1 MVLRFALLV
10 FRYIL
15 NTIILPA
22 YYYTLYVSFIHYRL
36 NKKDIMILKKEK
48 KIISKNLEKILDYKF
63 KNKILLKEALTHP
76 SFQKKSLKDKKA
88 NNQRLEFLGDS
99 VLNLVVTEYLY
110 RKLPSFSEGK
120 LTKIKSVIVSK
131 DILAKWANQL
141 SLGKYIILGKGED
154 STGGRKKLSILADCF
169 EALLGAIYLDTGL
182 QKTKKIISLFI
193 KKETELII
201 KGKHG
206 EDYKTLLQEISQKKM
221 KCLPEY
227 CLIKEKGPDH
237 KKIFSI
243 EVRLKKIVYGTG
255 TGENKKEAEQ
265 EAAQDALKKL
275 EVIK

>member
-1 MVLRFALLV
+1 
-10 FRYIL
+10 
-15 NTIILPA
+15 
-22 YYYTLYVSFIHYRL
+22 
-36 NKKDIMILKKEK
+36 MILKKEK
-48 KIISKNLEKILDYKF
+48 DLMSNNLEKKLDYKF
-63 KNKILLKEALTHP
+63 KNRTLLKEALTHP

-99 VLNLVVTEYLY
+99 VLNLIVTEYLY

-131 DILAKWANQL
+131 DILAKWADQL

-169 EALLGAIYLDTGL
+169 EALLGAIYIDSGL
-182 QKTKKIISLFI
+182 QKAKKIISLFI

-275 EVIK
+275 KVIK

>member
-1 MVLRFALLV
+1 
-10 FRYIL
+10 
-15 NTIILPA
+15 
-22 YYYTLYVSFIHYRL
+22 
-36 NKKDIMILKKEK
+36 MILKKEK
-48 KIISKNLEKILDYKF
+48 DLMSNNLEKKLDYKF
-63 KNKILLKEALTHP
+63 KNRTLLKEALTHP

-99 VLNLVVTEYLY
+99 VLNLIVTEYLY
-110 RKLPSFSEGK
+110 RKLTSFSEGK
-120 LTKIKSVIVSK
+120 LTKIKSVMVSK
-131 DILAKWANQL
+131 DILAKWAGYL

-169 EALLGAIYLDTGL
+169 EALLGAIYIDSGL
-182 QKTKKIISLFI
+182 QKAKKIISLFI

-275 EVIK
+275 KVIK

>member
-15 NTIILPA
+15 NTIILPT

-48 KIISKNLEKILDYKF
+48 DLMSNNLEKKLDYKF
-63 KNKILLKEALTHP
+63 KNRTLLKEALTHP

-99 VLNLVVTEYLY
+99 VLNLIVTEYLY

-131 DILAKWANQL
+131 DILAKWADQL

-169 EALLGAIYLDTGL
+169 EALLGAIYLDSGL
-182 QKTKKIISLFI
+182 QKAKKIISLFI

-275 EVIK
+275 KVIK

>member
-15 NTIILPA
+15 NTIILPT

-36 NKKDIMILKKEK
+36 NKKDIIILKKEK
-48 KIISKNLEKILDYKF
+48 DLMLKNLEKKLDYKF
-63 KNKILLKEALTHP
+63 KNRILLKEALTHP
-76 SFQKKSLKDKKA
+76 SFQKKSLKDKTIS
-88 NNQRLEFLGDS
+88 NQRLEFLGDS
-99 VLNLVVTEYLY
+99 VLNLIVTEHLY
-110 RKLPSFSEGK
+110 RKLAFFSEGK

-131 DILAKWANQL
+131 DILAKWSDYL

-169 EALLGAIYLDTGL
+169 EALLGAIYLDSGL
-182 QKTKKIISLFI
+182 QKAKKIISSFI

-237 KKIFSI
+237 KKIFCI
-243 EVRLKKIVYGTG
+243 EVRLKKITYGTG

-265 EAAQDALKKL
+265 DAAQDALKKL
-275 EVIK
+275 KVIK